1 MQIQMEEHIKQDRR
15 VMKELLVRHQTHNG
29 DGVEDVLAR
38 SHTMMVKRRTMAR
51 RTTMLVRRMT
61 NANGGKE
68 VDPLELEKAVA
79 EPKVVDNEDLPVSKG
94 VYVMAKDLARD
105 RAEMRSLER

>member
-1 MQIQMEEHIKQDRR
+1 MQIQIEENIQQDKRA
-15 VMKELLVRHQTHNG
+15 MKELLARHQTHSG
-29 DGVEDVLAR
+29 DDVKDVLAR
-38 SHTMMVKRRTMAR
+38 RHTMMVKRRTMAR
-51 RTTMLVRRMT
+51 RTTMLAKRMT